1 MSYDVV
7 TVGNALYDILLTLE
21 DVNEHYHID
30 PNEQMLCLKMGEK
43 IPARTA
49 TLSTGG
55 GACRIAIALSR
66 LSKKTTVFA
75 ALGKDA
81 LSESII
87 SMLVEE
93 NVDTSYLSKIL
104 PITSLAMGLSCKGE
118 RTLFTYHN
126 ETQSDFDFS
135 GVLADW
141 VYLAALGGEW
151 EEGHQQVVE
160 FVRTNNLKLAFNPG
174 ESQFTKGTASFLPT
188 LKITDILFVN
198 KEEAEKIVEGKTDNI
213 DALLKTLQSFGPK
226 RVAITDGKR
235 GSFSIDTDGSM
246 YRLPIMDEPVVE
258 KTGAGDA
265 YAAGFLF
272 AILSNQPMPV
282 AMQWGTALAASVVSK
297 IGGHHGLL
305 TAAELEEM
313 VKKPTLPHVAPLQQ
327 S

>member
-21 DVNEHYHID
+21 DTSEYYHID
-30 PNEQMLCLKMGEK
+30 PNEQMLCIKMGEK

-75 ALGKDA
+75 ALGKDT

-93 NVDTSYLSKIL
+93 NVDTSYLSKTL
-104 PITSLAMGLSCKGE
+104 PTTSLAMGLSCKGE

-135 GVLADW
+135 GVLTDW

-174 ESQFTKGTASFLPT
+174 ASQFAKGTASFLPT

-198 KEEAEKIVEGKTDNI
+198 KEEAEKIAERKTDNI

-235 GSFSIDTDGSM
+235 GSFSLDTDGSM

-265 YAAGFLF
+265 YACGFL
-272 AILSNQPMPV
+272 AGVLAGKPIPE
-282 AMQWGTALAASVVSK
+282 AMRWGSANSASVIEK
-297 IGGHHGLL
+297 IGAELGLL
-305 TAAELEEM
+305 SKEEITQRIADAG
-313 VKKPTLPHVAPLQQ
+313 VQTKTL
-327 S
+327 